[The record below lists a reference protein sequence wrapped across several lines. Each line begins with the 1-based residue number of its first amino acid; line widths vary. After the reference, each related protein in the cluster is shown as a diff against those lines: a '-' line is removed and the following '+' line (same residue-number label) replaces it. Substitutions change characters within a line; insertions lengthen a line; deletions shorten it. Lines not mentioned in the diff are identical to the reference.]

1 MKNFSQKTEM
11 RAKRTAVW
19 FCLDVGGTAVKAGLL
34 KKEGEPLDGL
44 ASFYAGA
51 QGEREEVLNRFA
63 EILGELAHRADILL
77 GSGMWKAE
85 GIGLA
90 FPGPFD
96 YERGIPL
103 LKGLDKYDSIYGV
116 PLKTELSLRLA
127 DFPGNL
133 SEAPI
138 RFCNDVEAFAL
149 GEELELPD
157 ASKGL
162 YVCIG
167 TGCGSAF
174 LENGK
179 PPAKGTPG
187 VPEHGWIYP
196 LPFLSGTLDDHL
208 SKRGLSRLAEEI
220 CGRPMEGKEL
230 SLLAQSGDKQALSC
244 FARFGERMREGLV
257 PVLEAY
263 RPKTLV
269 LGGQL
274 MKSSSFFLKPLETA
288 CRERGIFLK
297 ISKDTSQSAVRG
309 LRRQFFQRI
318 ESCSPS
324 AGE

>member
-1 MKNFSQKTEM
+1 MKSFSKKTGTPS
-11 RAKRTAVW
+11 KQTAVW

-44 ASFYAGA
+44 TSFHVEARGT
-51 QGEREEVLNRFA
+51 REEILSRFA

-85 GIGLA
+85 GIGMA

-127 DFPGNL
+127 DCPGNL

-196 LPFLSGTLDDHL
+196 LPFLSGTLDDYL
-208 SKRGLSRLAEEI
+208 SRRGLSRLAEEV

-244 FARFGERMREGLV
+244 FARFGERMKEGLV

-263 RPKTLV
+263 RPKALI

-274 MKSSSFFLKPLETA
+274 MKSSSLFLEPLETA
-288 CRERGIFLK
+288 CRERRIFLK

-324 AGE
+324 AGK